1 MAQNEGLDVRKGMD
15 ANQFKQRT
23 MAFGLRI
30 IRLVTSLPNSAVN
43 QVVGRQLLKAGTSI
57 GANYRAACRAR
68 SRADFVGKMKISEEE
83 CDESLYWLEILV
95 KAGAL
100 EVGSAAALMKEG
112 NEILSLLVSSIK
124 TARSKC

>member
-1 MAQNEGLDVRKGMD
+1 
-15 ANQFKQRT
+15 
-23 MAFGLRI
+23 MAFGLRM
-30 IRLVTSLPNSAVN
+30 IRLVASLPDSALN
-43 QVVGRQLLKAGTSI
+43 QVIGRQLLKAGTSI

-68 SRADFVGKMKISEEE
+68 SRADFIGKMKISEEE

-95 KAGAL
+95 EAGAL
-100 EVGSAAALMKEG
+100 KAGSAADLMKEG